1 MNQQQRSY
9 NKIENEDII
18 LHVTRHW
25 VQLVKPALSLVFV
38 WTLSLMLLQLAFLQ
52 NSESMTSNMHFI
64 GAVTILTVGHHWFF
78 YRLLHWKLSS
88 SIITNQ
94 RVIHFRNMPFVRND
108 ILYVRIDEIHE
119 VEEKMHGL
127 LPNLLDYGSVIINLA
142 AVTETISLNYI
153 PYPATFTNLIE
164 IIRENK
170 NEEFQVLNELCEPY
184 AQKYNKNRINR
195 RIKSD
200 SSEPAQSRSQ
210 TRQLQDTD
218 PQ

>member
-1 MNQQQRSY
+1 MNQNQRSY
-9 NKIENEDII
+9 NKMENEDII

-25 VQLVKPALSLVFV
+25 VQLVKPLLSLALV
-38 WTLSLMLLQLAFLQ
+38 WILAMILIQLAFL
-52 NSESMTSNMHFI
+52 SDETMTRNIHLL
-64 GAVTILTVGHHWFF
+64 GTTIRLITGHHWFF
-78 YRLLHWKLSS
+78 YRLLHWNLSS

-170 NEEFQVLNELCEPY
+170 QEEFKVLSELCEPY
-184 AQKYNKNRINR
+184 SQKYNKNRTSR
-195 RIKSD
+195 RIKSA
-200 SSEPAQSRSQ
+200 SSEQDQIQSQ
-210 TRQLQDTD
+210 TPQLQDRE
-218 PQ
+218 P